1 MWDEWCVDSK
11 QFGTKPNVNPKLL
24 EVPIKVGAIKLRIV
38 G

>member
-1 MWDEWCVDSK
+1 MWDEWCVDRK
-11 QFGTKPNVNPKLL
+11 QFGTKRIVNPKL